1 MNIDKSKANDELK
14 EIYVDLLNKYIKL
27 VEDYNR
33 LKEENE
39 YLRELL
45 KMKGGEE

>member
-1 MNIDKSKANDELK
+1 MNIDKTNANEELK
-14 EIYVDLLNKYIKL
+14 EIYVDLLNKYVKL